1 MRIGA
6 RNPADYTGALVNE
19 PPLSVGV
26 RNPFVYAEH
35 KLGEINWNGMSPGK
49 KRKKLEDAFD
59 GKPYN
64 QLFDSRN
71 DSPLF
76 VQTGDV
82 RPCATVS
89 NPTWGSI
96 GSTYT
101 DKTRAY
107 DDPVQGD
114 LPDCYFI
121 AALSSIAFVG
131 STTTET
137 NLILNQ
143 TGPNYSYSFW
153 NPPSSAPVQD
163 PQPVTITNKL
173 PLDSTGK
180 YRYSKSFT
188 AGEIWVAMYEK
199 AFAAWKKR
207 SLEDTPD
214 YSLICTG
221 DPVLALLNITGWKY
235 DQNTTHLTKSFGN
248 GDLIYSK
255 IDSVCQNKVNP
266 NPPPLTIYRTTLKP
280 MVAYTYDPRIET
292 PPSGITYEDA
302 TIVAN
307 HAYSVLGVLTQGG
320 NKYIVMRNPWGQKGA
335 GPGFGDPDPTKLPLG
350 ALASGKWY
358 LVPELSDPNDAVFA
372 LKANV
377 FKDYFKGFGWVTK

>member
-1 MRIGA
+1 MAGKIVKPPLA
-6 RNPADYTGALVNE
+6 RNPADYTNALVNE

-35 KLGEINWNGMSPGK
+35 KSGK
-49 KRKKLEDAFD
+49 KIYWDKMNPGQKRQQLADAFD

-64 QLFDSRN
+64 QLFDPRN

-76 VQTGDV
+76 VKTGDM
-82 RPCATVS
+82 RPCTTVS
-89 NPTWGSI
+89 NPTWDAIPGSI
-96 GSTYT
+96 YT

-107 DDPVQGD
+107 NDPVQGG

-121 AALSSIAFVG
+121 AALSSIAF
-131 STTTET
+131 SAP
-137 NLILNQ
+137 NLIPNQ
-143 TGPNYSYSFW
+143 TGPDYSYYFW
-153 NPPSSAPVQD
+153 NPPANAPVKD
-163 PQPVTITNKL
+163 PQPITISNKL
-173 PLDSTGK
+173 PLDSTRT

-188 AGEIWVAMYEK
+188 PNEIWVAMYEK

-207 SLEDTPD
+207 SMGDTPD

-221 DPVLALLNITGWKY
+221 DPVLALLNITGLKY
-235 DQNTTHLTKSFGN
+235 DTTTTYSTQSFTN
-248 GDLIYSK
+248 GDLIYDK
-255 IDSVCQNKVNP
+255 INLVCKNTL
-266 NPPPLTIYRTTLKP
+266 PPGYRITQKP

-307 HAYSVLGVLTQGG
+307 HSYSVLGVLLQGG

-335 GPGFGDPDPTKLPLG
+335 GPGLGDPDPTKLPLG
-350 ALASGKWY
+350 ALASGAWY
-358 LVPELSDPNDAVFA
+358 QVPELSDPNDAVFA
-372 LKANV
+372 LRADV
-377 FKDYFKGFGWVTK
+377 FKNYFKGFGWVTQ